1 MHTNPDSSRIALDQT
16 NRYSFVRQA
25 GGNNEAASAPDR
37 ADSDN
42 DRVAV
47 ASDGKEVN
55 NMPNKDGTGPKGQGP
70 KDGHG
75 KGKGP
80 GNGLCKNAGQGAMT
94 GGKKGIKEI
103 PKKQA

>member
-1 MHTNPDSSRIALDQT
+1 
-16 NRYSFVRQA
+16 
-25 GGNNEAASAPDR
+25 
-37 ADSDN
+37 
-42 DRVAV
+42 
-47 ASDGKEVN
+47 
-55 NMPNKDGTGPKGQGP
+55 MPNKDGTGPKGQGP